1 MIFIIYTLRHY
12 QRNILGAFVIYC
24 LGAVCQ
30 SCILQG
36 LEKNPKCTQGR
47 CGYSV
52 VGAQLFVGSFTGGW
66 RDSNDHDNPHTTL
79 SINNERSPKCKPLYF
94 IIVYDCAPRFSQR
107 NFLSYLGNWF
117 FQGVRFCHSWL
128 PLSCHK
134 SSVNSGENST
144 SPFDE
149 LLRNPEMQCDLLLR
163 TSAVSRKGDIIMTS
177 S

>member
-12 QRNILGAFVIYC
+12 QRNILGAFVIC

-36 LEKNPKCTQGR
+36 LEKTPKCTQGS

-52 VGAQLFVGSFTGGW
+52 VLFLGSFTGGW
-66 RDSNDHDNPHTTL
+66 RGSNDHDNPHTTL

-107 NFLSYLGNWF
+107 NFLSYLGN
-117 FQGVRFCHSWL
+117 
-128 PLSCHK
+128 
-134 SSVNSGENST
+134 
-144 SPFDE
+144 
-149 LLRNPEMQCDLLLR
+149 
-163 TSAVSRKGDIIMTS
+163 
-177 S
+177 